1 MENDT
6 EPPTPSVVYLNL
18 ERTEYELC
26 GLVRLLIMG
35 KQTLKN
41 EYNNPNMTYY
51 KSVEIR
57 KIIRWNIDLQVWV

>member
-1 MENDT
+1 MQSQETKTIMD

-41 EYNNPNMTYY
+41 EYK
-51 KSVEIR
+51 KSKFDI
-57 KIIRWNIDLQVWV
+57 L

>member
-1 MENDT
+1 MVSKLSDLFGGG

-35 KQTLKN
+35 KQTLKK
-41 EYNNPNMTYY
+41 EYK
-51 KSVEIR
+51 KSKYDI
-57 KIIRWNIDLQVWV
+57 L

>member
-1 MENDT
+1 MLFGGG

-35 KQTLKN
+35 KQTLKKCKPLKFRN
-41 EYNNPNMTYY
+41 KKKFSKYL
-51 KSVEIR
+51 KA
-57 KIIRWNIDLQVWV
+57 KFNIEKGVIE